1 MKKIIILIM
10 TSVLLMS
17 CSISTSSI
25 NEPVINI
32 FDKHEDLAVDYYLKD
47 NIILGEDITVEKY
60 NEAALIYDTGSIVKL
75 PFKDSISIS
84 RLKGLKGIYLYNDFF
99 SITDAYYDAESSLE
113 NNERVILVLLDG
125 FSLNQYKHALSKGYI
140 NFLQNYYKNEAVS
153 VYTPVTN
160 AGYAAII
167 TGKTPDINGIH
178 DRSNREMKVD
188 SIFQYALENDKKSV
202 ILEGDIKILNTEI
215 EPMLHIDLNKD
226 GDTDDEMFESTLT
239 ALKEDY
245 DLIFVHFHGID
256 DRGHS
261 FGPYSDE
268 AMNYISKID
277 SWIEQLSEIWEGKI
291 ILTADHGMHETLEGG
306 SHGEC
311 QQADMVVPYFVI
323 N

>member
-1 MKKIIILIM
+1 MF
-10 TSVLLMS
+10 SVLLIS
-17 CSISTSSI
+17 CSVSTSSV
-25 NEPVINI
+25 NESVINI
-32 FDKHEDLAVDYYLKD
+32 FDKHGDLAADYYLQD
-47 NIILGEDITVEKY
+47 NIILSEDITDEKY
-60 NEAALIYDTGSIVKL
+60 NELALIYDTGSIVKL
-75 PFKDSISIS
+75 PVKDSISIS
-84 RLKGLKGIYLYNDFF
+84 KLKELKGIYLYNDFF
-99 SITDAYYDAESSLE
+99 SITDAYYDAKLSLG
-113 NNERVILVLLDG
+113 NNEKVILVLLDG
-125 FSLNQYKHALSKGYI
+125 FSLNQYMHALSEGYI
-140 NFLQNYYKNEAVS
+140 KFLQNYYKNEALS

-188 SIFQYALENDKKSV
+188 SIFQYTLENNKKSI

-226 GDTDDEMFESTLT
+226 GDTDDEMFESTLIE
-239 ALKEDY
+239 AKEDY

-261 FGPYSDE
+261 FGPYSGE
-268 AMNYISKID
+268 VMNYISKID
-277 SWIEQLSEIWEGKI
+277 NCIKQLSEIWEGKI
-291 ILTADHGMHETLEGG
+291 ILTADHGMHKTSEGG

-311 QQADMVVPYFVI
+311 QQSDMIVPYFVI